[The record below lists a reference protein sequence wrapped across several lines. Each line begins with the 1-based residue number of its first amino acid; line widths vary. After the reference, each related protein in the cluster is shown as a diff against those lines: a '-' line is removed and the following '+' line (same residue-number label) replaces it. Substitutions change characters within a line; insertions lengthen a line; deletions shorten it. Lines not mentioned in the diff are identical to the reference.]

1 MDSFTH
7 SKEELTDI
15 MNQGV
20 SGFIDAMVAEGVITR
35 EIAEAMAEYM
45 IVIERPSTFSH
56 RIWRKLLTAFGVKES
71 DFEKEKQILRIM
83 VAKFSANII
92 RPAENS
98 SEDTNNSES
107 QPSQTRRINIRRE
120 DTNACCTKT

>member
-1 MDSFTH
+1 METFNY
-7 SKEELTDI
+7 SKEDLTAV
-15 MNQGV
+15 MNRGV

-45 IVIERPSTFSH
+45 IVIERPNTFSS

-71 DFEKEKQILRIM
+71 DFEKEKQTLHIM

-98 SEDTNNSES
+98 SEDTDNSES
-107 QPSQTRRINIRRE
+107 HPSQTRRINIRRE
-120 DTNACCTKT
+120 DNNVV

>member
-1 MDSFTH
+1 MDNFVYT
-7 SKEELTDI
+7 KEELTDA
-15 MNQGV
+15 MNRGL
-20 SGFIDAMVAEGVITR
+20 SCFIESMVAEGVLTH

-71 DFEKEKQILRIM
+71 DFEKEKKILRIM
-83 VAKFSANII
+83 VAKFSTNII

-98 SEDTNNSES
+98 SEGTDNSES
-107 QPSQTRRINIRRE
+107 HPSQTRRINIRRE
-120 DTNACCTKT
+120 DTNVV